1 MIWIES
7 PTNPTL
13 KVIDIRE
20 ICKIA
25 KNHNIISVVDN
36 TFATPYLQTPSKLG
50 ADITVKFQF
59 MNHIVEFCDKIYQ
72 WSH

>member
-13 KVIDIRE
+13 KVIDVRE

-25 KNHNIISVVDN
+25 KTHNVLSVVDN
-36 TFATPYLQTPSKLG
+36 TFATPYL
-50 ADITVKFQF
+50 
-59 MNHIVEFCDKIYQ
+59 
-72 WSH
+72 

>member
-1 MIWIES
+1 MTNPKNIEINEKVRMIWIES

-13 KVIDIRE
+13 NVIDIRE

-25 KNHNIISVVDN
+25 KNHNVLSVVDN

-50 ADITVKFQF
+50 ADITVLS
-59 MNHIVEFCDKIYQ
+59 IL
-72 WSH
+72 